1 MMFLLAH
8 AQQELGRA
16 KMENNSKNYAL
27 YLDSYPEEL
36 TIDVPADSS
45 YRLNIACFDK
55 IQTKSKITINLHEG
69 ASLIGAMADFTG
81 ETCSLNLVINLLGE
95 GSSVEWHLAA
105 LSFKNAK
112 KIYETSVNHIGKH
125 TEALMSNYG
134 IARESSKITFTGT
147 SSILNGAEK
156 AKTRQEAKII
166 VFDPEADGLASP
178 FLKISDNDVVA
189 SHAAIVGKLNEEHL
203 FYLESR
209 GLSEE
214 EAKRLIALG
223 YLKPV
228 ENYFIDDEVIKR
240 IDSIIEGG
248 I

>member
-1 MMFLLAH
+1 
-8 AQQELGRA
+8 
-16 KMENNSKNYAL
+16 MENNSNYAL

-36 TIDVPADSS
+36 TIDIPADST
-45 YRLNIACFDK
+45 YRLNLACFEK
-55 IQTKSKITINLHEG
+55 IPAKTKITINVHEN
-69 ASLIGAMADFTG
+69 ATFIGAMADFTG
-81 ETCSLNLVINLLGE
+81 ESCLFNLVVNLLGE
-95 GSSVEWHLAA
+95 GSVAEWHLAS
-105 LSFKNAK
+105 LSFKNSK
-112 KIYETSVNHIGKH
+112 KVYETSVNHLARH

-134 IARESSKITFTGT
+134 IARESSKITFTGV
-147 SSILNGAEK
+147 SAIANGAEK

-166 VFDPEADGLASP
+166 VFDPDADGLASP
-178 FLKISDNDVVA
+178 FLKISDNDVIA

-223 YLKPV
+223 YLKPI
-228 ENYFIDDEVIKR
+228 ENYFVDEKVIGH

>member
-1 MMFLLAH
+1 
-8 AQQELGRA
+8 
-16 KMENNSKNYAL
+16 MENNSKNYAL
-27 YLDSYPEEL
+27 YADSYPEEL
-36 TIDVPADSS
+36 TIEVPADSS

-55 IQTKSKITINLHEG
+55 IPQKSNITINVHEN
-69 ASLIGAMADFTG
+69 ASFIGAMADFTG
-81 ETCSLNLVINLLGE
+81 ESCLFNLVINLLGE
-95 GSSVEWHLAA
+95 GSVAEWHLAS
-105 LSFKNAK
+105 LSFKNSK
-112 KIYETSVNHIGKH
+112 KVYETSVNHIASH

-134 IARESSKITFTGT
+134 ISRESSKITFTGT

-156 AKTRQEAKII
+156 SKTRQEAKII

-178 FLKISDNDVVA
+178 FLKISDNDVMA

-228 ENYFIDDEVIKR
+228 ENYYIDEEVIKH

>member
-1 MMFLLAH
+1 MMFPLAL
-8 AQQELGRA
+8 ALQESGQV
-16 KMENNSKNYAL
+16 KMENNSKYSL

-36 TIDVPADSS
+36 TIDVPANST
-45 YRLNIACFDK
+45 YQLNLACFEK
-55 IQTKSKITINLHEG
+55 IPPKSNITINVHEG
-69 ASLIGAMADFTG
+69 ATFLGAMADFTS
-81 ETCSLNLVINLLGE
+81 ESCLFNIVVNLLGE
-95 GSSVEWHLAA
+95 GSVANWHLAS

-112 KIYETSVNHIGKH
+112 KVYETSVNHLARH

-134 IARESSKITFTGT
+134 IARNSSKITFTGT
-147 SSILNGAEK
+147 SEIVNGAEK

-223 YLKPV
+223 YLKPI
-228 ENYFIDDEVIKR
+228 EEYFTDEEVIKR
-240 IDSIIEGG
+240 IDSIIEGE

>member
-1 MMFLLAH
+1 MMYLLAL
-8 AQQELGRA
+8 AQPELGRV
-16 KMENNSKNYAL
+16 KMENNLNYAL
-27 YLDSYPEEL
+27 YLDSFPEEL
-36 TIDVPADSS
+36 TIDVPANSS

-55 IQTKSKITINLHEG
+55 IPPKTNIIVNVNKDATF
-69 ASLIGAMADFTG
+69 IGGMADFTG
-81 ETCSLNLVINLLGE
+81 GSCQFNLVVNLIGE
-95 GSSVEWHLAA
+95 GSKADWHLAS
-105 LSFKNAK
+105 LSFKNSK
-112 KIYETSVNHIGKH
+112 KIYETSVNHKERH

-134 IARESSKITFTGT
+134 IARESSKITFTGV
-147 SSILNGAEK
+147 SAIENGAEK

-166 VFDPEADGLASP
+166 VFDPDADGLASP
-178 FLKISDNDVVA
+178 FLKISDNDVIA

-223 YLKPV
+223 YLKPI
-228 ENYFIDDEVIKR
+228 ENYFTDEEVIKR
-240 IDSIIEGG
+240 IDSIVEGG

>member
-1 MMFLLAH
+1 
-8 AQQELGRA
+8 
-16 KMENNSKNYAL
+16 MENNSKNYAL

-81 ETCSLNLVINLLGE
+81 ETCSLNLVVNLLGE